1 MTLSAEQRELCDYIV
16 GRLVQMLDERSGRQ
30 AAPEFV
36 DAAELAGIFGVSVG
50 AIYDSADS
58 LGAIRVGRKD
68 SRRPRI
74 IFNLERA
81 VEAHGRGNAN
91 GATTRPPRPARPRA
105 THHAPLLPIK
115 DDVR

>member
-1 MTLSAEQRELCDYIV
+1 VTAATIRLPDDQLERLADMIAARVHPAEPPR
-16 GRLVQMLDERSGRQ
+16 
-30 AAPEFV
+30 FV

-58 LGAIRVGRKD
+58 LGAIRVGRKH

-74 IFNLERA
+74 IFNLARA
-81 VEAHGRGNAN
+81 VEARGRPNAN
-91 GATTRPPRPARPRA
+91 GAIPRPARGAPPSQS
-105 THHAPLLPIK
+105 HAPLLPIK

>member
-1 MTLSAEQRELCDYIV
+1 MLSAEQRELGDYIV
-16 GRLVQMLDERSGRQ
+16 ERLVQVLDERSGRQ

-36 DAAELAGIFGVSVG
+36 GAAELAGIFGVSVG

-81 VEAHGRGNAN
+81 VEAYGRPNAN
-91 GATTRPPRPARPRA
+91 AGTHRRARPARPRA
-105 THHAPLLPIK
+105 QHHAPLLPIR
-115 DDVR
+115 DDAQ

>member
-1 MTLSAEQRELCDYIV
+1 MATTIRLPDDQLEQLADMIAA
-16 GRLVQMLDERSGRQ
+16 RSHP
-30 AAPEFV
+30 PETPRFV

-81 VEAHGRGNAN
+81 VEAHGRPNAN
-91 GATTRPPRPARPRA
+91 GATHRPARLARPRA
-105 THHAPLLPIK
+105 RHHAPLLPIR
-115 DDVR
+115 DDAQ